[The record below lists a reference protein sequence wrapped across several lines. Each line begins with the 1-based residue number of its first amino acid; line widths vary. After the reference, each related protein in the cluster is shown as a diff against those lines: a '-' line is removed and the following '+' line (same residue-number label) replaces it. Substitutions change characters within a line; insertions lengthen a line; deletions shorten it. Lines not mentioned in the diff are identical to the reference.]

1 MILLHTGIVVLLQ
14 TLAAE
19 GATAGDLMSNDNPG
33 TGHSRATRPAG
44 PGAAG
49 VSPAW
54 LLGCPAW
61 CDGQH
66 QAGDDSPAWHG
77 RIVAQQGDASVTL
90 SGIGYDDQAE
100 TGGTVIILGADT
112 MAGRTE
118 LAESDAIRLLGT
130 LEAAAEGP
138 SWLGDALRSAL
149 ELLDPGAGWTRTH

>member
-1 MILLHTGIVVLLQ
+1 
-14 TLAAE
+14 
-19 GATAGDLMSNDNPG
+19 MSNDNPG

-44 PGAAG
+44 PAAPG
-49 VSPAW
+49 LSPAW

-66 QAGDDSPAWHG
+66 QVDGDNAALHG
-77 RIVAQQGDASVTL
+77 RIVAQRGDASVTL
-90 SGIGYDDQAE
+90 SSIGYHDQAA

-112 MAGRTE
+112 IAGPAE
-118 LAESDAIRLLGT
+118 LEESDAIRLLGT
-130 LEAAAEGP
+130 LEAAAGGP